1 MATLQESLGTFAE
14 WSATPLAVSVQYPE
28 KLRLYAERRGIAFP
42 LLMDEKRSVIKS
54 YGVYHRLGLLPYN
67 PAYNMARPSTFIVD
81 KLGTIRYMYIGS
93 DQFDLAR
100 QEEIIGCLK
109 LLGP

>member
-1 MATLQESLGTFAE
+1 M
-14 WSATPLAVSVQYPE
+14 AVSVQFSE

-54 YGVYHRLGLLPYN
+54 YGVYHRLGLVPYN

-93 DQFDLAR
+93 NQFDLPR
-100 QEEIIGCLK
+100 QEDIVGCLK
-109 LLGP
+109 QLGP